1 MKPLPYILL
10 LALCGCVSA
19 PKQKA
24 EIGKAE
30 MATINPM
37 NFDGKLIDA
46 PPSPITANVG
56 SQMLRASP
64 NISAPS
70 TQAVVLSETITASWR
85 NNNTGNPDVITSLQ
99 STTDLTSGNWVTL
112 WETNCDDEIT
122 VATIPRPQ
130 VPTTFY
136 RNGNR
141 LIE

>member
-1 MKPLPYILL
+1 MKPIPYILL
-10 LALCGCVSA
+10 LALCGCV
-19 PKQKA
+19 
-24 EIGKAE
+24 
-30 MATINPM
+30 ATKPDINQ
-37 NFDGKLIDA
+37 LYA
-46 PPSPITANVG
+46 TVG
-56 SQMLRASP
+56 SRPIIVGS
-64 NISAPS
+64 NVSAKSVIVP
-70 TQAVVLSETITASWR
+70 LSETITASWR
-85 NNNTGNPDVITSLQ
+85 NNNTGNPDVITFLQ